1 MQIEPSYQEPDAL
14 PVHGFRDDRFPVRSS
29 SALDG
34 FTLVELLVVIAII
47 GILVALLLPAVQAAR
62 ESARRSQ
69 CTNNLKQLA
78 IAIDLYHDTYQILPA
93 GANWLDDAC
102 SPPSD
107 PCENLR
113 GNILMRLLPFIEE
126 QALYDLI
133 DFSTVTDAQLRPDG
147 APIGATPVAT
157 FICPSNDVSSL
168 DAGLASMNY
177 AASRGP
183 TKHLNNS
190 GCSCAIWDLLNQRIG
205 AEAFEYAD
213 HVPGSKFAGVF
224 TRGSTQI
231 KYRQITDGLSHTI
244 FMGEVRPD
252 CSEHAARGW
261 ANSNNGNGLAS
272 TLIDINYDTCNK
284 NHSDGCHRWCNW
296 NTEVG
301 FKSAHPGGALFSMGD
316 GSAHFLAE
324 TIELFTYN
332 RLGSKA
338 DAYAVSIP

>member
-1 MQIEPSYQEPDAL
+1 
-14 PVHGFRDDRFPVRSS
+14 
-29 SALDG
+29 
-34 FTLVELLVVIAII
+34 
-47 GILVALLLPAVQAAR
+47 
-62 ESARRSQ
+62 
-69 CTNNLKQLA
+69 
-78 IAIDLYHDTYQILPA
+78 
-93 GANWLDDAC
+93 
-102 SPPSD
+102 
-107 PCENLR
+107 
-113 GNILMRLLPFIEE
+113 
-126 QALYDLI
+126 
-133 DFSTVTDAQLRPDG
+133 
-147 APIGATPVAT
+147 
-157 FICPSNDVSSL
+157 
-168 DAGLASMNY
+168 MNY

-213 HVPGSKFAGVF
+213 HVPGSTFAGPF

-231 KYRQITDGLSHTI
+231 KYQQITDGLSHTI

-261 ANSNNGNGLAS
+261 ADSNNGNGLAS

-284 NHSDGCHRWCNW
+284 NHPDGCHRWCNW

-316 GSAHFLAE
+316 GSVHFLSE

-338 DAYAVSIP
+338 DGYAVSIP